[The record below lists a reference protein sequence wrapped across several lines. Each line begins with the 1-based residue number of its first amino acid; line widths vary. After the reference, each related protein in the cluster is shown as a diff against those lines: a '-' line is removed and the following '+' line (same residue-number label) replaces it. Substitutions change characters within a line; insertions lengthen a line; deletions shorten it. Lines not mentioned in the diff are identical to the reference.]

1 MVIFKI
7 QNRAMKINNKQNLQ
21 VFWISY
27 ANLMAGLL
35 FVFILILGGVIA
47 KYVLTQDVIV
57 NKQQSVIRALDS
69 LRDEKGNELSDER
82 LIKVLKDEIVK
93 LSFKNSELQNKNS
106 TYITMLN
113 DLENKTSELAK
124 TRNKQSSTIS
134 DINDKNE
141 LLQNKIDELSA
152 KISALNAKNNA
163 LSLDSEKFKDE
174 NSKNLEKITFLL
186 DEINAKQTKFDT
198 LLSDINSTKIYVKQI
213 SGLHEKIINSLRQVF
228 GDEIDLKTGVLT
240 LRSADFF
247 DKNKTELKGESK
259 DKLKEILTK
268 YFGVLLSDEEISK
281 NIEQIMIEGFT
292 DSDGSYGYNLELSQ
306 RRAYEIMRFIN
317 SYSDDGRL
325 DRLLVSSGRS
335 YNNLVLKDGA
345 EDKDASR
352 RIEIKFFITNKKALE
367 QVAKIL
373 EAK

>member
-1 MVIFKI
+1 
-7 QNRAMKINNKQNLQ
+7 MKINNKQNLQ